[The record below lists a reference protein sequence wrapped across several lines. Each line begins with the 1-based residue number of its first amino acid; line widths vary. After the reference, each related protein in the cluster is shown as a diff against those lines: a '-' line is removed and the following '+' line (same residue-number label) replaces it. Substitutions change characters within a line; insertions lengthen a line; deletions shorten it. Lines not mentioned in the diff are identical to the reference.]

1 MDKQRCIRGAIIAVI
16 LGVLYYAMQS
26 FNTQNDIYA
35 LIMRSI
41 LLAIVFFVLYM
52 LTFSLLNN
60 ASRKRQYGPPLIVC
74 VILGL
79 LIGKVLNYPF
89 VGLIIGIFI
98 ALITG
103 YFIGKMQRRP

>member
-41 LLAIVFFVLYM
+41 LLAIVFLFYICLHLAY
-52 LTFSLLNN
+52 
-60 ASRKRQYGPPLIVC
+60 
-74 VILGL
+74 
-79 LIGKVLNYPF
+79 
-89 VGLIIGIFI
+89 
-98 ALITG
+98 
-103 YFIGKMQRRP
+103 